1 MLGDVVAGEQAP
13 FCVAVIGVIGRLVL
27 GIEVAPVASGMAIQ
41 QTDDQVMGQASGN
54 RGNPAQ
60 IFGELLTLLEA
71 VKRTPL

>member
-1 MLGDVVAGEQAP
+1 MRMEQLRERGA
-13 FCVAVIGVIGRLVL
+13 A
-27 GIEVAPVASGMAIQ
+27 AMAIQ

-54 RGNPAQ
+54 HGNPAQ